1 MFWAFVS
8 CSVPRSLVCPVL
20 KYVKYVILQAE
31 GEKIDS
37 RKQAVGGS
45 ELVKNGKL
53 PLGSLFCGMS
63 LIGHQPSICSL

>member
-1 MFWAFVS
+1 M
-8 CSVPRSLVCPVL
+8 
-20 KYVKYVILQAE
+20 KYVILKAE

-45 ELVKNGKL
+45 EVVKNGKL

-63 LIGHQPSICSL
+63 LVEHQPSICSL

>member
-1 MFWAFVS
+1 M
-8 CSVPRSLVCPVL
+8 
-20 KYVKYVILQAE
+20 KYVILKAE

-37 RKQAVGGS
+37 RKQAVGGN

-53 PLGSLFCGMS
+53 PLGSLFYGMS